1 MKNLAEQLE
10 YAAREELDLR
20 GLCCTGDDAPDLTL
34 GAIEIQHPYQ
44 LPPYRLPYG
53 GHRSGRGDL

>member
-34 GAIEIQHPYQ
+34 GP
-44 LPPYRLPYG
+44 
-53 GHRSGRGDL
+53 